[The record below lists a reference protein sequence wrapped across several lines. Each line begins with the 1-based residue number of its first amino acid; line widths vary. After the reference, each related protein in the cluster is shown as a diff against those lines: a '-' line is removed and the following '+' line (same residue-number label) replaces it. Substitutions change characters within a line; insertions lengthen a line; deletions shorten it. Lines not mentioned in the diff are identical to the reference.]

1 MKNILLTCAGG
12 PAAIGVIKSLRDIDF
27 KGKIVTID
35 SDPLSAGGFL
45 SDLNYVVPLSDNP
58 TYWKTVTE
66 IIAKEEIN
74 LILPTGDSDIM
85 HFATHKKI

>member
-35 SDPLSAGGFL
+35 SDPL
-45 SDLNYVVPLSDNP
+45 
-58 TYWKTVTE
+58 
-66 IIAKEEIN
+66 
-74 LILPTGDSDIM
+74 
-85 HFATHKKI
+85 